1 MSYNK
6 NELLKLPVEEKLEL
20 VEALWESIEDDNIS
34 LKLSKD
40 QIDELDRRIA
50 RVEENPDTLISWEDV
65 KNKMKN

>member
-6 NELLKLPVEEKLEL
+6 NELLKLPVEEKLDL
-20 VEALWESIEDDNIS
+20 VEALWESIEDDNIG

-50 RVEENPDTLISWEDV
+50 GIEENPETLISWEDV
-65 KNKMKN
+65 KNKMKD